1 MSTIQEQ
8 MVAHLAPTAALH
20 PMIAPQGTPL
30 PYVTYQR
37 ITSNVNNVLSG
48 PPSIDNVRMQVD
60 VWADVASGG
69 YARAQSLA
77 QSIIAA
83 MQAWPVQNVLLN
95 NYDLYEQDV
104 QVFRVLLEFSI
115 WQ

>member
-8 MVAHLAPTAALH
+8 LVAYLAPVTALH
-20 PMIAPQGTPL
+20 PMIAPQNTAYPHA
-30 PYVTYQR
+30 TYQR
-37 ITSNVNNVLSG
+37 VANTIENVLSG
-48 PPSIDNVRMQVD
+48 PPPIDNMRIQID
-60 VWADVASGG
+60 VWAQTYQG
-69 YARAQSLA
+69 AQTLA
-77 QSIIAA
+77 AQIIAA
-83 MQAWPVQNVLLN
+83 MQAWSVQNVLIS

>member
-8 MVAHLAPTAALH
+8 MVAYLAPVAALH
-20 PMIAPQGTPL
+20 PMVAPQNTEY
-30 PYVTYQR
+30 PYATYQR
-37 ITSNVNNVLSG
+37 VANTVNNVLSG
-48 PPSIDNVRMQVD
+48 PPSVDNVRIQID
-60 VWADVASGG
+60 VWARS
-69 YARAQSLA
+69 YADAQALA

-83 MQAWPVQNVLLN
+83 MQAWSVQNVLIS